1 MQIIRRN
8 AEYIAD
14 SLFKLRSRFDFE
26 NREILI
32 WLSVFDAC
40 IYGNK
45 VTELQYELLGHL
57 LGFIWHH

>member
-1 MQIIRRN
+1 MQIIRRI
-8 AEYIAD
+8 AEYIAEF
-14 SLFKLRSRFDFE
+14 LFKLRSRFDFE

-32 WLSVFDAC
+32 WLSVFDAS

-57 LGFIWHH
+57 LDMIWYN